1 MKRALL
7 VPLTLLV
14 LLAAAEAWLCTG
26 GASLADGALGSAP
39 PTTIP
44 SPERPRAA
52 PLLVVGSALSADTGL
67 RDDERWTARL
77 ARRVTGDGAF
87 SEVLLVAPI
96 ARPVDPVLTTLS
108 AFARSGTFRGSAAIV
123 PHERGADVIV
133 LEAGGDA
140 LGADPRPFEIE
151 PAPRAPEAVTRR
163 PDGLALLRALDE
175 WRAARDHDRAEH
187 AVAELVATDGFVA
200 GAADRARRRLD
211 DVIAAVRSRKPTPEQ
226 AAFLRAL
233 ILEAHGL
240 ARRAERER
248 LLAEWQRL
256 LGTLRMQTRGVI
268 VVLSGPPIL
277 TLGIESLADDLSIPV
292 VHAPPFE
299 LDPRLRTGPEGHASA
314 AVHALLADQVWV
326 ALSRRE
332 MVPEPMR
339 APREVVTAAERI
351 DAAGHARNGIDGS
364 LMTLVHT
371 WITNRCEFGE
381 EPPPQSLFGVGPRG
395 RLAPGVAAEIVLS
408 RPPLPDQ
415 LILHATARA
424 GTAPRLLLRHLLG
437 DATLEAKALG
447 PSPADPA
454 RTLLEY
460 RCAAPPSRDVVDWPA
475 YEYTLEAGGADPQ
488 FELADVTITAQV
500 ETDPPR

>member
-7 VPLTLLV
+7 VPLTV
-14 LLAAAEAWLCTG
+14 VALLAGAEAWLRTG
-26 GASLADGALGSAP
+26 GAELADGALGSAP
-39 PTTIP
+39 PTAIP

-52 PLLVVGSALSADTGL
+52 PLLVVGSALSADPGL

-87 SEVLLVAPI
+87 SEVLTVAPV
-96 ARPVDPVLTTLS
+96 ARPADPVLTTLS

-123 PHERGADVIV
+123 PHERGADVVV

-151 PAPRAPEAVTRR
+151 PARRAPAAAR
-163 PDGLALLRALDE
+163 PRGGLALLRALDE

-211 DVIAAVRSRKPTPEQ
+211 DVIAAVHSRKPAPEQ
-226 AAFLRAL
+226 VAFLRAL

-256 LGTLRMQTRGVI
+256 LGTLRMQTRGVV
-268 VVLSGPPIL
+268 VVLSGPPLL
-277 TLGIESLADDLSIPV
+277 TLGIDSLAYDLTIPV

-299 LDPRLRTGPEGHASA
+299 LDPRLRTGPDDRACA
-314 AVHALLADQVWV
+314 AVHAQLADQVWV
-326 ALSRRE
+326 VLSRRE
-332 MVPEPMR
+332 MLPAPLR

-351 DAAGHARNGIDGS
+351 ATAAHARNGIDES

-381 EPPPQSLFGVGPRG
+381 EPPPQALFGVGPRG

-415 LILHATARA
+415 LIVHATARA
-424 GTAPRLLLRHLLG
+424 GAAPHLLLRHLLG
-437 DATLEAKALG
+437 NATLEAKPMG

-460 RCAAPPSRDVVDWPA
+460 RCAAPKSNDVVAWPA
-475 YEYTLEAGGADPQ
+475 YEYTLEAGGADP
-488 FELADVTITAQV
+488 ELELVDVTITAQV
-500 ETDPPR
+500 ESDPPR

>member
-7 VPLTLLV
+7 VPITLV
-14 LLAAAEAWLCTG
+14 ALLAAAEGWLHTG
-26 GASLADGALGSAP
+26 GAALADGELGSAP
-39 PTTIP
+39 ATAIP

-52 PLLVVGSALSADTGL
+52 PLLVVGSALSAGAGL

-77 ARRVTGDGAF
+77 ALRVTGDGAF
-87 SEVLLVAPI
+87 SEVLAVAPI
-96 ARPVDPVLTTLS
+96 ARPADPVLTTLT

-123 PHERGADVIV
+123 AHESGADVVV

-151 PAPRAPEAVTRR
+151 PAPSSPDAATRKR
-163 PDGLALLRALDE
+163 GGLALLRALDE
-175 WRAARDHDRAEH
+175 WRAARDHDRAER
-187 AVAELVATDGFVA
+187 AVAELVATDSFVA
-200 GAADRARRRLD
+200 GASERARHQLNG
-211 DVIAAVRSRKPTPEQ
+211 ITAAVRSRKPTPGQ

-240 ARRAERER
+240 ARRDAREGV
-248 LLAEWQRL
+248 LAEWQRL
-256 LGTLRMQTRGVI
+256 LGTLRMQQRGVI
-268 VVLSGPPIL
+268 VVLSGPPLL
-277 TLGIESLADDLSIPV
+277 TLGIDSLAQDLSIPV

-299 LDPRLRTGPEGHASA
+299 LDPRLRTGPDGHAAA
-314 AVHALLADQVWV
+314 AVHAQLADQVWV

-339 APREVVTAAERI
+339 APREVVAAAERLTT
-351 DAAGHARNGIDGS
+351 AAHARNGIDNS

-381 EPPPQSLFGVGPRG
+381 EPPPQALFGVGRRG

-415 LILHATARA
+415 LIVHATVRDGA
-424 GTAPRLLLRHLLG
+424 APRLLLRHLLG
-437 DATLEAKALG
+437 SVTLEAKPMG
-447 PSPADPA
+447 PAPADPA

-460 RCAAPPSRDVVDWPA
+460 RIAAPPSREVVAWPA
-475 YEYTLEAGGADPQ
+475 YEYTLEAGGADPE
-488 FELADVTITAQV
+488 FELVDVTITAQV